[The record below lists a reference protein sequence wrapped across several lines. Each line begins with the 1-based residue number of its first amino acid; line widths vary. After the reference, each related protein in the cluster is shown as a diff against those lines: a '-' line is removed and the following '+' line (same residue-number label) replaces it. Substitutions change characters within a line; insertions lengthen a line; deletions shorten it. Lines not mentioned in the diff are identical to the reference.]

1 VNPSQY
7 YIISYQLITPGAVV
21 TSLEGDV
28 DPAKLEQ
35 TMQQLRSEQNLVMGV
50 LGGFLAAIVA
60 AVLWGLITYV
70 TSFQIGFMAIGV
82 GILVGLGVKYF
93 GSGLTPVYGVV
104 GAVLALFGCV
114 LGNIMASVIG
124 AARAEGS
131 SFGLVFATLASSP
144 SIFGEIL
151 VETFSPIDLLFY
163 GIAIYEAYQFSIRRL
178 TDEDLA
184 SIRRT
189 PVESGQ

>member
-1 VNPSQY
+1 MNPVDE
-7 YIISYQLITPGAVV
+7 A

-50 LGGFLAAIVA
+50 LGGVLAAVVA